1 MTMTDCEIRLVKL
14 ISPAGSMEE
23 PFRGLASF
31 LKEGDGEG
39 DVTHLV

>member
-1 MTMTDCEIRLVKL
+1 MTDCEVRLVKL
-14 ISPAGSMEE
+14 VSTAGGVEE